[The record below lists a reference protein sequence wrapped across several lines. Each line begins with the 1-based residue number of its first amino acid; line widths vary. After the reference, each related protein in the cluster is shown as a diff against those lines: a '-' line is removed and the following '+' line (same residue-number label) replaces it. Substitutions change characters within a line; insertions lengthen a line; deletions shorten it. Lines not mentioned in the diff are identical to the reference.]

1 MWSKIEM
8 DDSARLPAYMSLH
21 YGSMLSMPDLADE
34 LKDASEGGGIVDI
47 DAATTIA
54 DMMAD
59 ASRWPD
65 TWQRRV
71 FARLASGEKSYR
83 LDVLQAI
90 HVRRCETTPKQE
102 IDLRLLVV
110 LEGFVLSH

>member
-1 MWSKIEM
+1 MWSKVEM

-21 YGSMLSMPDLADE
+21 YGSVLSMPDLADE
-34 LKDASEGGGIVDI
+34 LKDASEAGGVVDI
-47 DAATTIA
+47 DAAVTIA
-54 DMMAD
+54 DMLAD

-71 FARLASGEKSYR
+71 LRRLADGEKSYR

-90 HVRRCETTPKQE
+90 HARRCEATPKQE
-102 IDLRLLVV
+102 IDLRLLAV